1 MRLLIAYLIFLLA
14 ICFLLVFET
23 SITNVIQIFLRIAE
37 LLMEAGTQ
45 SYLIGYM
52 PGSTTKANRLGGF
65 IRLSLR
71 PKAEG
76 TITNC
81 KPGKGEQKK
90 APSAVIL
97 RC

>member
-1 MRLLIAYLIFLLA
+1 
-14 ICFLLVFET
+14 
-23 SITNVIQIFLRIAE
+23 
-37 LLMEAGTQ
+37 MEAGTQ
-45 SYLIGYM
+45 SYLTRYM

-65 IRLSLR
+65 IRLSLI

-76 TITNC
+76 NIPNC

-90 APSAVIL
+90 APSVVIL